1 MGSIESVFRKDSRGG
16 EAFQRAVT
24 AEVFLAGNVDVG
36 PVARS
41 DADIAAGADAF
52 DDEIGFEMYLNA
64 TAAQRDITFYF
75 GDLKDGAFAGHVG
88 GAVGAVCVLEV
99 TFHRVH
105 VGVGSLLKIGVERF
119 LHAAEQSGGDGGG
132 AKLAILDHID
142 PTGHPARSNEGLV
155 RLGLVAGGALHG
167 DVVQPNIRD
176 EEAGEYVARG
186 GFPRDAKQNGLIL

>member
-1 MGSIESVFRKDSRGG
+1 M
-16 EAFQRAVT
+16 
-24 AEVFLAGNVDVG
+24 
-36 PVARS
+36 ARP

-75 GDLKDGAFAGHVG
+75 GDLKDGAFAGHVSRTE
-88 GAVGAVCVLEV
+88 GAVCVLEI

-105 VGVGSLLKIGVERF
+105 LGVGSLLKIGVERF
-119 LHAAEQSGGDGGG
+119 IHAAEQSGRDGGG
-132 AKLAILDHID
+132 SKLAILDCID

-155 RLGLVAGGALHG
+155 CLGLVAGGALHG

-176 EEAGEYVARG
+176 VCGTG
-186 GFPRDAKQNGLIL
+186 